1 MKYLVKLVQMVIVLA
16 ILYPV
21 YYVWDTDRID
31 NFCEWVKSGMSLAE
45 LEALADEHDVTLNSP
60 DELQR
65 SGMWITTV
73 ESTAS
78 FDDYACVIKGSGNR
92 VAKAQIIK
100 TE

>member
-1 MKYLVKLVQMVIVLA
+1 MKYLVKLFQLAIVLA

-31 NFCEWVKSGMSLAE
+31 NFCEWIKPGMSLVE
-45 LEALADEHDVTLNSP
+45 LKALADEHNVTLNIP

-65 SGMWITTV
+65 AGQWITSV

-78 FDDYACVIKGSGNR
+78 FSGYACVVKGAGNR
-92 VAKAQIIK
+92 VAVAKVVK